1 MAEPTQLPTDQS
13 TDQTTAPVN
22 PTTEPSSDAAQPS
35 QTKVSANAADASS
48 AQAPGVGPEPNTSG
62 KPRILLAED
71 EEDAR
76 LIYLDILNTG
86 EFEVEAAENGQ
97 KTLGHLTK
105 KVYDLLLLDIIMP
118 DMDGITVLAEI
129 KKYPAKYGATKIV
142 MLTNI
147 GGDLAIEKALDMGAN
162 GYMLKS
168 ETEPEE
174 LLRIIRKYL
183 AGQDH
188 VKPEKTLLDS

>member
-1 MAEPTQLPTDQS
+1 MAEPTQDPQAANADPNSVQS
-13 TDQTTAPVN
+13 
-22 PTTEPSSDAAQPS
+22 AQP
-35 QTKVSANAADASS
+35 AAP
-48 AQAPGVGPEPNTSG
+48 AQEAAAPADPTAPEPNNTG

-76 LIYLDILNTG
+76 MIYKDILNTG
-86 EFEVEAAENGQ
+86 EFEVDAAENGQ
-97 KTLGHLTK
+97 KTLDYLTK

-118 DMDGITVLAEI
+118 DMDGISVLAEI
-129 KKYPAKYGATKIV
+129 KKFPAKYGASKIV

-183 AGQDH
+183 AGEDH
-188 VKPEKTLLDS
+188 VKPEKTLLSS